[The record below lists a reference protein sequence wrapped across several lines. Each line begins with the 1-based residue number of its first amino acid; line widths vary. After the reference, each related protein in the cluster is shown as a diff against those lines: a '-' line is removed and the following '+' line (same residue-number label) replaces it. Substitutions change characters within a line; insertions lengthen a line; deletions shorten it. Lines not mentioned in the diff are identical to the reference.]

1 MSLTTQC
8 PRCHTTFLVTPEQ
21 LREAQG
27 WVRCGICQEVFG
39 ALAHAAQQHAMPT
52 DPPLALRQEGAAPHA
67 AGLPDPVADASIQ
80 DGIQRG
86 IQLGIQGGVQDVQTV
101 FPTPKRRTAWILSLL
116 SASLVVLLLG
126 QLGLHQRNHLA
137 AEFPRAAAWVQSACG
152 DSDACSLRDIEPV
165 AIAESSFEAIDTNHF
180 KLSAAITNR
189 SVLRLEAPSLALALT
204 DSADRVLARK
214 SFAPAQ
220 WGAQASALNGQATWP
235 VALWIEFELPADSA
249 PVVGYR
255 LTAFYP

>member
-8 PRCHTTFLVTPEQ
+8 PRCHTTFQATPEQ

-27 WVRCGICQEVFG
+27 WVRCGICQEVFS
-39 ALAHAAQQHAMPT
+39 ALAHAAQQQYVLPA
-52 DPPLALRQEGAAPHA
+52 DPPLALRQEATAPQAAEP
-67 AGLPDPVADASIQ
+67 PDLRTDASIQ
-80 DGIQRG
+80 DLESALHI
-86 IQLGIQGGVQDVQTV
+86 
-101 FPTPKRRTAWILSLL
+101 PKRRTAWVRWVV

-126 QLGLHQRNHLA
+126 QLVLHQRNPLA
-137 AEFPRAAAWVQSACG
+137 AEFPLAAAWVQSLCG
-152 DSDACSLRDIEPV
+152 DSDACSLRDIEPI
-165 AIAESSFEAIDTNHF
+165 AIAESSFEAIDSRHF
-180 KLSAAITNR
+180 KLSAALTNR

-220 WGAQASALNGQATWP
+220 WGAQARSLNSQATWP
-235 VALWIEFELPADSA
+235 VALWIEFDLPADSA

>member
-39 ALAHAAQQHAMPT
+39 ASAHAAQQHAMSA

-67 AGLPDPVADASIQ
+67 ADLPDPVADASIQ
-80 DGIQRG
+80 DSIQR
-86 IQLGIQGGVQDVQTV
+86 GIQGGVQDVQTV

-126 QLGLHQRNHLA
+126 QFGLHQRNHLA

>member
-8 PRCHTTFLVTPEQ
+8 PRCHTAFQAAPEQ

-27 WVRCGICQEVFG
+27 WVRCGICQEVFS
-39 ALAHAAQQHAMPT
+39 ALAHATQQQAMPA
-52 DPPLALRQEGAAPHA
+52 DPPLALRLEATVPQAAES
-67 AGLPDPVADASIQ
+67 PDHRTDASIQ
-80 DGIQRG
+80 DLESALHI
-86 IQLGIQGGVQDVQTV
+86 
-101 FPTPKRRTAWILSLL
+101 PKRRTAWVRWVL
-116 SASLVVLLLG
+116 SASLVLVLLG
-126 QLGLHQRNHLA
+126 QLVLHQRNPLA
-137 AEFPRAAAWVQSACG
+137 AEFPLAAAWVQSACG
-152 DSDACSLRDIEPV
+152 DSDACSLRDIEPI
-165 AIAESSFEAIDTNHF
+165 AIAESSFEAIDSRHF
-180 KLSAAITNR
+180 KLSAALTNR

-220 WGAQASALNGQATWP
+220 WGAQARSLNSQATWP
-235 VALWIEFELPADSA
+235 VALWIEFDLPADSA

>member
-8 PRCHTTFLVTPEQ
+8 PRCHTTFQATPEQ

-39 ALAHAAQQHAMPT
+39 ALAHATQQQHAMPA

-67 AGLPDPVADASIQ
+67 AELPDRRADASIQ
-80 DGIQRG
+80 DS
-86 IQLGIQGGVQDVQTV
+86 IQLGIQGGAQDVQTV
-101 FPTPKRRTAWILSLL
+101 FQTPKRRTAWIRSLL

-126 QLGLHQRNHLA
+126 QLGFHQRNHLA

-152 DSDACSLRDIEPV
+152 DSDACSLRDIEPI

-204 DSADRVLARK
+204 DSADRILARK